1 MIIHGNAVSEPVS
14 FKYRAFLSYSHRDSA
29 WARWL
34 HAALEGYRP
43 DKDLVGRDTPAGP
56 VPKTLRPIFR
66 DREDFSAGHS
76 LTEHTRAALKS
87 AQFLIVVCSPNAAQ
101 SEYVNEEVRRFKML
115 GRAARVIPVIV
126 GGEPGD
132 SARECFPPAL
142 RFRVAADG
150 AITDEREEPIAADA
164 RAQGDGKEIAKQKV
178 VAALLGVGLDEILR
192 RAERARK
199 RRNRFW
205 AALAGVFL
213 LLAIAASGSAVYAW
227 QQLKT
232 NEAFLNATLQRAT
245 EIVDEAVAQA
255 ETYNVPRAATLRLLA
270 RAEGLFDEMARY
282 GRPTPELRYRKAWML
297 IQFARN
303 YQILGDTGK
312 QFERV
317 SEAYGLLAGLAAEK
331 PGDAIYQRDLSI
343 AYAEVGEVLL
353 IQGKLSDAL
362 RVYRES
368 LAIIERLTTAD
379 PGNAGFQF
387 DLAIRHELIGDVLMR
402 QGDLAAALAE
412 YEVRKRL
419 VEDLTRRNP
428 ANLGWQRDL
437 SIADTKVGDVLL
449 TQGKLSQA
457 LDAYRES
464 LSIAERLAKADA
476 GNTQRQRDLAVAYE
490 RVGNLLMA
498 QGSLTEAL
506 QVYRESLV
514 IKERL
519 TRADP
524 GNAGWQRDLS
534 VSYSKVGDVLL
545 AQNELDEALGA
556 HRAALAI
563 AERLS
568 KADPANTIWQR
579 DLSVAYNKV
588 GDVLLAQGKLGEALY
603 SYRES
608 LAVFARLTSLD
619 PSNTE
624 WQRDLSVAHD
634 RIAEVLAAQG
644 HLTGALQEYRESLAI
659 AEHLAKSDPSNTEWQ
674 EDLAG
679 SYPPIVA
686 LLLKLGDVPQAL
698 IELRK
703 GRGILAQLVESAPD
717 KRQWKTD
724 LAWFDDEIARIER
737 QMQEAGRN

>member
-1 MIIHGNAVSEPVS
+1 VSEPVP
-14 FKYRAFLSYSHRDSA
+14 FKYRAFLSYSHRDKA
-29 WARWL
+29 WGKWL
-34 HAALEGYRP
+34 HAALEGYRVER
-43 DKDLVGRDTPAGP
+43 DLAGRETPAGP

-76 LTEHTRAALKS
+76 LSEQTLAALAAS
-87 AQFLIVVCSPNAAQ
+87 QFLIVICSPSAAQ
-101 SEYVNEEVRRFKML
+101 SEYVNEELRRFKML

-132 SARECFPPAL
+132 AARECFPPAL
-142 RFRVAADG
+142 RYRVAADG
-150 AITDEREEPIAADA
+150 AITNAREEPIAADA

-232 NEAFLNATLQRAT
+232 NEAFLNATLKRAT

-270 RAEGLFDEMARY
+270 RAEGLFEEMARY

-303 YQILGDTGK
+303 YQILGDTGR
-312 QFERV
+312 QFERAN
-317 SEAYGLLAGLAAEK
+317 EAYDLLAGLAAEK
-331 PGDAIYQRDLSI
+331 PDDKVYQRDLSV
-343 AYAEVGEVLL
+343 AYAEVGDVLL

-368 LAIIERLTTAD
+368 LAIIERLTKAD

-387 DLAIRHELIGDVLMR
+387 DLVIRHERIGDVLLQ
-402 QGDLAAALAE
+402 QGDLAAALAQ
-412 YEVRKRL
+412 YEARKSL
-419 VEDLTRRNP
+419 IESLTRRDPSN
-428 ANLGWQRDL
+428 AGWQRDL
-437 SIADTKVGDVLL
+437 SIADAKVGDVLL

-457 LDAYRES
+457 LEAYRES
-464 LSIAERLAKADA
+464 LSIAERLAKADP
-476 GNTQRQRDLAVAYE
+476 GNTQRQRDLAVSYE
-490 RVGNLLMA
+490 RVGNVLMM
-498 QGSLTEAL
+498 QGRLTEAL
-506 QVYRESLV
+506 QAYRDSLA

-519 TRADP
+519 TKADP

-545 AQNELDEALGA
+545 AQNELDEALAA

-568 KADPANTIWQR
+568 KADPGNTIWQR
-579 DLSVAYNKV
+579 DLSVGYNKV
-588 GDVLLAQGKLGEALY
+588 GDVLFALGKLSEALE
-603 SYRES
+603 SYRAS
-608 LAVFARLTSLD
+608 LAVFASLTRLD
-619 PSNTE
+619 PSNSE

-644 HLTGALQEYRESLAI
+644 HLTEALQDYRESLAI
-659 AEHLAKSDPSNTEWQ
+659 AERLAKSDPSNTEWQ

-679 SYPPIVA
+679 SYPPIIV
-686 LLLKLGDVPQAL
+686 LLVKLGNIPQAL
-698 IELRK
+698 SELHK
-703 GRGILAQLVESAPD
+703 GREIVAQLAASAPD
-717 KRQWKTD
+717 KEQWKTD
-724 LAWFDDEIARIER
+724 LAWFDDQIARLEA
-737 QMQEAGRN
+737 QTQETRRN

>member
-1 MIIHGNAVSEPVS
+1 VTEPVS
-14 FKYRAFLSYSHRDSA
+14 FKYRAFLSYSHRDKA

-34 HAALEGYRP
+34 HTALEGYRIG
-43 DKDLVGRDTPAGP
+43 KDLVGRDTPAGP
-56 VPKTLRPIFR
+56 VPNALRPIFR

-76 LTEHTRAALKS
+76 LTQQTLAALEA

-126 GGEPGD
+126 AGEPGD
-132 SARECFPPAL
+132 PGRECFPRVL
-142 RFRVAADG
+142 RFKVAVDG
-150 AITDEREEPIAADA
+150 TITNEREEPIAADA
-164 RAQGDGKEIAKQKV
+164 RGDGKEIAKQKV

-213 LLAIAASGSAVYAW
+213 LLAIAATGSAVYAW
-227 QQLKT
+227 EQLKT
-232 NEAFLNATLQRAT
+232 NEAFLNATLKRAT

-270 RAEGLFDEMARY
+270 RAESLFEDMARY

-303 YQILGDTGK
+303 YQVLGDTGK
-312 QFERV
+312 QFERAT
-317 SEAYGLLAGLAAEK
+317 EAYGLLGGLAAEK
-331 PGDAIYQRDLSI
+331 PDDRIYQRDLSV
-343 AYAEVGEVLL
+343 AYAEVGDVLL

-368 LAIIERLTTAD
+368 LVIIERLTKAD

-387 DLAIRHELIGDVLMR
+387 DLAIRHERIGDALLQ
-402 QGDLAAALAE
+402 QGDLAAALVQ
-412 YEVRKRL
+412 YEARKNL
-419 VEDLTRRNP
+419 IESLTQRDPDN
-428 ANLGWQRDL
+428 AGWQRDL
-437 SIADTKVGDVLL
+437 SIADSKVGDVLL

-457 LDAYRES
+457 LVAYRES
-464 LSIAERLAKADA
+464 FSIAERLAKADA
-476 GNTQRQRDLAVAYE
+476 GNTQRQRDLAVSYE
-490 RVGNLLMA
+490 RVGNVVMA

-506 QVYRESLV
+506 QSYRNSLA

-519 TRADP
+519 TRTDP
-524 GNAGWQRDLS
+524 GNAGWQRNLS
-534 VSYSKVGDVLL
+534 VAYSKVGDVLL
-545 AQNELDEALGA
+545 AQNELDEALAA

-579 DLSVAYNKV
+579 DLSIAYNKV

-603 SYRES
+603 SYRAS
-608 LAVFARLTSLD
+608 LAVFAGLTRLD
-619 PSNTE
+619 PSNSE

-644 HLTGALQEYRESLAI
+644 HLTEALQDYRESLAI
-659 AEHLAKSDPSNTEWQ
+659 AERLAKSDPSNTEWQ

-679 SYPPIVA
+679 SYHPIIV
-686 LLLKLGDVPQAL
+686 LLVKLGNIPQAL
-698 IELRK
+698 IELHK
-703 GRGILAQLVESAPD
+703 GREIVAQLAASAPD
-717 KRQWKTD
+717 KEQWKTD
-724 LAWFDDEIARIER
+724 LAWFDDQIARLEA
-737 QMQEAGRN
+737 QTQETRRN